1 MCKTCVNTSRVST
14 KPGHP
19 ERFSRCPERFS
30 RCPERFCPDSVSD
43 RAADCSLVPSVGD
56 R

>member
-14 KPGHP
+14 KPG
-19 ERFSRCPERFS
+19 RPERFS

>member
-14 KPGHP
+14 KPGRP
-19 ERFSRCPERFS
+19 K
-30 RCPERFCPDSVSD
+30 RFCPDSLSD
-43 RAADCSLVPSVGD
+43 RAAADCSLVPSVGD